1 MDMNA
6 EFVARM
12 ERQLKIWD
20 AELDA
25 LWAESAGAR
34 GAARAGYQ
42 AQIRDLR
49 ANRRAAC
56 RTLQRVRDA
65 ISGTP

>member
-6 EFVARM
+6 EFVAMM
-12 ERQLKIWD
+12 ERQLKRWD
-20 AELDA
+20 AEL
-25 LWAESAGAR
+25 AR
-34 GAARAGYQ
+34 YQ

-49 ANRRAAC
+49 VNRRAAC

-65 ISGTP
+65 ISRTP

>member
-1 MDMNA
+1 MDMNGA
-6 EFVARM
+6 FVARM

-20 AELDA
+20 AELAA
-25 LWAESAGAR
+25 LRVESVRAH
-34 GAARAGYQ
+34 GAARAGYR

-49 ANRRAAC
+49 ANRSAAC
-56 RTLQRVRDA
+56 RTLKRVRDA